1 MIRYEFKVSVNFNLS
16 VCEIILFGI
25 IFFCFDSVLRKG
37 LGYGLKRYKLFYL
50 LRVEKEEVQFFVK
63 VILLGVKIYVEWEQ
77 CGCMCMC
84 LFYMCFG

>member
-25 IFFCFDSVLRKG
+25 FFFCFDSVLKKS

-50 LRVEKEEVQFFVK
+50 LRVEKEEV
-63 VILLGVKIYVEWEQ
+63 
-77 CGCMCMC
+77 
-84 LFYMCFG
+84 